1 LKTFKK
7 YSYKKIKPWGF
18 APNPIRFLKN
28 KALLP
33 TAKASLRLADHF
45 VGA

>member
-1 LKTFKK
+1 LVIVFTAETFFYRKK
-7 YSYKKIKPWGF
+7 
-18 APNPIRFLKN
+18 